1 MKIQASKLHG
11 GVGYFMAGIHLV
23 FHPSLRRYIVIP
35 LLINTLLFSAA
46 SWVLWHYLMTT
57 VDAMLPSWLDW
68 LAWLILPVFIVS
80 LLTLVYY
87 GFTIVANII
96 AAPFYA
102 HLAKAVEA
110 HLKGKAAVT
119 TTSNSMIKEA
129 ISITLS
135 ELRKLWYYLL
145 RATPLLLLSFIPGI
159 NLISLP
165 VWLLFSAW
173 FLSFEYAG
181 YAFENHAILFE
192 QQKQVLGRSRWTSL
206 SFGGC
211 SLLATMVPLV
221 NMMVPAISVAGAT
234 KMLIDRG
241 DI

>member
-1 MKIQASKLHG
+1 MKIKTSKLQG
-11 GVGYFMAGIHLV
+11 GAGYFIAGSRLA
-23 FHPSLRRYIVIP
+23 FHPGLRQYIVIP

-80 LLTLVYY
+80 LLTVVYY
-87 GFTIVANII
+87 GFTLVANII
-96 AAPFYA
+96 SAPFYG

-110 HLKGKAAVT
+110 HLKGET
-119 TTSNSMIKEA
+119 PTDTSNSSMIKDA
-129 ISITLS
+129 INITLS

-159 NLISLP
+159 NVVSLP
-165 VWLLFSAW
+165 MWLLFSAW

-192 QQKQVLGRSRWTSL
+192 QQKQVLRKSRWTSL

-211 SLLATMVPLV
+211 SLIATMVPLV
-221 NMMVPAISVAGAT
+221 NMLVPAISVAGAT
-234 KMLIDRG
+234 KMLVDRG
-241 DI
+241 EV

>member
-1 MKIQASKLHG
+1 MKIKTSKLQG
-11 GVGYFMAGIHLV
+11 GAGYFIAGIHLV

-35 LLINTLLFSAA
+35 LLINTLLFSVA

-68 LAWLILPVFIVS
+68 LAWLILPVFIIS
-80 LLTLVYY
+80 LLSVVYY

-96 AAPFYA
+96 AAPFYGL
-102 HLAKAVEA
+102 LAKAVEA
-110 HLKGKAAVT
+110 HLKGETPATA
-119 TTSNSMIKEA
+119 SNSSMIKEA

-135 ELRKLWYYLL
+135 ELRKLWYYLV
-145 RATPLLLLSFIPGI
+145 RATPLLLLSFVPGI
-159 NLISLP
+159 NVFSLP

-192 QQKQVLGRSRWTSL
+192 QQKQVLRRSRWTSL

-211 SLLATMVPLV
+211 SLLATMVPVV
-221 NMMVPAISVAGAT
+221 NFLVPAISVAGAT

-241 DI
+241 DV